1 MTTKKLFSEKRTK
14 DTTSILKRAT
24 FVGAPMDANMAKSK
38 WWLKLLKVSSFN
50 HWLLKFK
57 VGEAARING
66 RLKHKA
72 GRLSLPCQPHPTPL
86 SSSLYFMAVTPPCVV
101 FFSPFSCQLSVR
113 HPSIT
118 PPAPGTLWSSLIS
131 SPLFSSK
138 HPHPIFPLLY
148 SQFVKLSLVFS
159 WPGARYEAASWV
171 LWSSTWR
178 LTPSPSTSSSW

>member
-113 HPSIT
+113 HPSLHQHR
-118 PPAPGTLWSSLIS
+118 APCGLLSSRLLS
-131 SPLFSSK
+131 SPLNTHILF
-138 HPHPIFPLLY
+138 F
-148 SQFVKLSLVFS
+148 LSFTLN
-159 WPGARYEAASWV
+159 
-171 LWSSTWR
+171 L
-178 LTPSPSTSSSW
+178 